1 MRFTAHPLTEGAG
14 YCPTSSRPRLP
25 ETRPAAALVSA
36 FCSSARRPYALRA
49 RDMHPTSKRNN
60 QDVRRLCL
68 LAAARRT

>member
-1 MRFTAHPLTEGAG
+1 MRFTTDPVTEVRG
-14 YCPTSSRPRLP
+14 RLCNQFSP
-25 ETRPAAALVSA
+25 SPSGTRPGAALVSA

-60 QDVRRLCL
+60 QDVRRLYL